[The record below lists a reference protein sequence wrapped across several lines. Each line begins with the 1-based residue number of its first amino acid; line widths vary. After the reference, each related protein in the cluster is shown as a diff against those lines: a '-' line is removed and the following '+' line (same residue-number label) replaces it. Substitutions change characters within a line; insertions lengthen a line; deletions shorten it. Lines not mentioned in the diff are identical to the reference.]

1 MKRYVKDYLFLF
13 SIAGVI
19 VFFDLW
25 TKKLIRDNLP
35 YGESWNPWDWLSPY
49 ARLVHW
55 KNTGAAFGMGQDLGL
70 IFAGLAFFVIAA
82 IIYYFPKVDAH
93 SWLIRLAL
101 AMQMGGALG
110 NLIDR
115 LLNDMHVTDFVSV
128 WTFAVWNVADAAIS
142 VGTLLLLLGVWLDE
156 RKQEAAQT
164 ESEPLAAEAESGSE
178 VQSFK
183 PQNSDSL
190 TSLVEGTPDE

>member
-70 IFAGLAFFVIAA
+70 IFAGLAFFVIVA